1 MIIEYTGLE
10 IRRVGRVFSEDDW
23 EEFDE
28 VIEWN
33 YDADD
38 EDVVDYLVNFVEI
51 EDDEEAYKYARE
63 NIYELSE
70 KYEEHLKE
78 YFRER
83 AREDAQENWGC

>member
-10 IRRVGRVFSEDDW
+10 IIRVGRVFAEDDW

-51 EDDEEAYKYARE
+51 EDDEEAYKYTRE

-70 KYEEHLKE
+70 KYEERLKE